1 MGLEI
6 STEAIFERQDIELS
20 RTKIIKGKIEFNSGL
35 IYLGK
40 KQILIIILLIY
51 WLYIIKEYKILN

>member
-20 RTKIIKGKIEFNSGL
+20 RTKIVKGKIEFNSNGL

-40 KQILIIILLIY
+40 KQI
-51 WLYIIKEYKILN
+51 